1 MSAVIDITV
10 LVVLI
15 VIEVAAVRC
24 MLTNI
29 LAHFSRGDVRV
40 TILQIALE
48 VTIRFEERLKD
59 IWNKIKSCSKM
70 NKLSLL
76 THMTKLILYFALIKS
91 WGRRSSEL
99 ITELVGVRTLTTK
112 NLAISERAVIMKEF
126 AMVLVNLR
134 AEVLTEHFI
143 LPH

>member
-1 MSAVIDITV
+1 MCAVIDITV

-24 MLTNI
+24 MLTNL
-29 LAHFSRGDVRV
+29 LAHFSRCDVRV

-59 IWNKIKSCSKM
+59 IWNKIKSCSNM
-70 NKLSLL
+70 NKLSFL

>member
-24 MLTNI
+24 MLINI

-59 IWNKIKSCSKM
+59 IWNKIKSCSNM
-70 NKLSLL
+70 NKLSFL

-112 NLAISERAVIMKEF
+112 NLAISQRAVIMKKF

-134 AEVLTEHFI
+134 AEVLTEHVI
-143 LPH
+143 LTH

>member
-1 MSAVIDITV
+1 MCAVIDITV

-24 MLTNI
+24 MLTNL
-29 LAHFSRGDVRV
+29 LAHFSRCDVRV

-59 IWNKIKSCSKM
+59 IWNKIKSCSNM
-70 NKLSLL
+70 NKLSFL

-143 LPH
+143 LTH